1 MKVEGVY
8 KFNVEEY
15 YYNLL
20 KKRWKAKLL
29 KLWDRYGTNPIPLK
43 DFKDDK
49 NMRDWIS
56 GHFWRWGLLK
66 RVKRGVY
73 AFSSFGVKCVEVLK
87 RQVKEE
93 AMWAMKKE
101 Q

>member
-1 MKVEGVY
+1 MEGFFDKVE
-8 KFNVEEY
+8 KD

-20 KKRWKAKLL
+20 KKKWKAKLMR
-29 KLWDRYGTNPIPLK
+29 LWFKYGTNPIPLK

-66 RVKRGVY
+66 RLKRGVY
-73 AFSSFGVKCVEVLK
+73 AFSSFGVKCVDVLK
-87 RQVKEE
+87 RRAKEE

-101 Q
+101 E